1 MRFDLQILGPEDASA
16 FRALRLEALERHPCA
31 FAAAY
36 DEESGQ
42 SAADVAERL
51 VRQAVFGGF
60 VDGALVGVAGFATP
74 ALAKKMHK
82 GVLWGVYVCACRRG
96 HGLGRALVAQVIG
109 YARGRVAQL
118 HATVV
123 AANPVACALY
133 RDLGFVTYGVEP
145 RALKVGER
153 YFDQELMV
161 LMLDGAACQVASRSP
176 RSDGAGRYAAGAGG
190 IQRPGAP

>member
-1 MRFDLQILGPEDASA
+1 MNFHLRMLGHDDAGA

-31 FAAAY
+31 FAAAQ

-51 VRQAVFGGF
+51 AAQAVFGGF
-60 VDGALVGVAGFATP
+60 VEGTLVGVAGFAAP
-74 ALAKKMHK
+74 ALAKKKHK
-82 GVLWGVYVCACRRG
+82 GLVWGVYVRAGMRG
-96 HGLGRALVAQVIG
+96 HGLGRALVAQLIEH
-109 YARGRVAQL
+109 ARGRVAQL
-118 HATVV
+118 HAAVVTGNTV
-123 AANPVACALY
+123 AGNLY

-161 LMLDGAACQVASRSP
+161 LMLDGAACQVASRSA
-176 RSDGAGRYAAGAGG
+176 RSDGAGRCAAGAGG
-190 IQRPGAP
+190 IQRPGAG